1 MKNLSMVAGRA
12 LGLIMVVLGL
22 NGLLHFLPQPPP
34 ATPEALA
41 FIMALATT
49 KGFWLLLKGTEIVA
63 GLTLLTN
70 RWAALG
76 LVVLAPVTVNIVLY
90 HTALDPSGLVVAL
103 AVAGLHLAAAWNYRD
118 AYKALLKA

>member
-12 LGLIMVVLGL
+12 LGLIMVVFGL

-49 KGFWLLLKGTEIVA
+49 KGFWLLLKGTEIGA

-103 AVAGLHLAAAWNYRD
+103 VVAGLHLAAAWNYRD